1 MNWTKLNKIS
11 YVHRSKGE
19 ETHERACTIGL
30 YVHFGFPFI
39 FFPLYFREFPCF
51 SILPVLT
58 ICCFVRGISFG
69 GIYFLDNI
77 FGSLL

>member
-1 MNWTKLNKIS
+1 MKEFVKS
-11 YVHRSKGE
+11 
-19 ETHERACTIGL
+19 ACM
-30 YVHFGFPFI
+30 FI
-39 FFPLYFREFPCF
+39 LDFLLFFFRYIFREFPCF

-77 FGSLL
+77 FGSLLKCSIMLMFSRSRKI